1 MEVCVGDILS
11 FENSSF
17 FSADLILL
25 ASSEPQGMCYIET
38 ANLDG
43 ETNLNIRSVL
53 ICTSGMTYPI
63 DLARMAGHTGAEQ
76 SNRHFYEFVG
86 NTVLKGEQTD
96 PVPVSAT
103 QLLLRGAR
111 LRNTSWVYGL
121 VVYTG
126 HESKLLM
133 NSTKA
138 PLKRSTVDIVTN
150 YQIIF
155 LFVILVVLSLVS
167 AIGNL
172 MKNNNRENH
181 EFYIKA
187 DENSGISSPSSSS
200 TTT

>member
-63 DLARMAGHTGAEQ
+63 DLARMAGHMGAEQ
-76 SNRHFYEFVG
+76 PNRHLYEFAG

-96 PVPVSAT
+96 TLPVSAT

-111 LRNTSWVYGL
+111 LRNTS
-121 VVYTG
+121 
-126 HESKLLM
+126 
-133 NSTKA
+133 ST
-138 PLKRSTVDIVTN
+138 TVDIVTD
-150 YQIIF
+150 YQIMF
-155 LFVILVVLSLVS
+155 LFVILVLSLVS

-172 MKNNNRENH
+172 IKNNNRENH
-181 EFYIKA
+181 KFYIKA
-187 DENSGISSPSSSS
+187 DENSGSSSPSSSS